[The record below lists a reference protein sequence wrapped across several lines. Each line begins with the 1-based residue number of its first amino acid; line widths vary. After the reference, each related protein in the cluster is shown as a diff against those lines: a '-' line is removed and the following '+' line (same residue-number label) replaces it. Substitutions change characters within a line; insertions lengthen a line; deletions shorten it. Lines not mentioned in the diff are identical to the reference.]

1 MQIADTKKKIK
12 KNTKAALNE
21 IKKKACSLALAGCIT
36 LSQNGYGN
44 YIHDYRQYFEHKR
57 KPTKKKNE
65 TDQYTQSFL
74 LPRPVRALAGFW
86 NFQFTNSQQNRG
98 KNEKLRALP
107 RFSST
112 SVHSR

>member
-57 KPTKKKNE
+57 KPTKKKMKP
-65 TDQYTQSFL
+65 TSTRKVSCYHGQYAPSLVFGIFNLRTRS
-74 LPRPVRALAGFW
+74 RTGEKM
-86 NFQFTNSQQNRG
+86 
-98 KNEKLRALP
+98 KN
-107 RFSST
+107 
-112 SVHSR
+112 